1 MQRTVNH
8 PRALSWYVS
17 LSVSASL
24 SLSFS
29 PFVSIYLI
37 LFYYA
42 FFLSS
47 KAVIKSI
54 IPVINIKL
62 LFSLSF
68 LRVKLLRAVNGL
80 VIDSRS
86 VKENTVSEGGS

>member
-8 PRALSWYVS
+8 PRDYP
-17 LSVSASL
+17 SVFFL
-24 SLSFS
+24 FLYFS
-29 PFVSIYLI
+29 PFVFICLV
-37 LFYYA
+37 LFYRA
-42 FFLSS
+42 IFLSS

-54 IPVINIKL
+54 IPAINIKL

-86 VKENTVSEGGS
+86 VKENTVAEGGS

>member
-1 MQRTVNH
+1 MF
-8 PRALSWYVS
+8 LC
-17 LSVSASL
+17 L
-24 SLSFS
+24 SLRLSLFFSFS

-37 LFYYA
+37 LFYCA